1 MQQKTIQMLSYS
13 FSATTENSDGR
24 LWLWELKLPSNYEV
38 LLRKLFDDCTKAL
51 LSLSLCVCLFS
62 VWVLRK
68 CVKII
73 SLEFLDMVFDWLW
86 WGFLLLWNKNDPVMR
101 FSFIRFWENKGKKI
115 NFNLE
120 ILDFILINLEGIK
133 LFGFVVIKFWYLPDM
148 VLYLVSC
155 LDYSYF
161 MIFLILICF

>member
-1 MQQKTIQMLSYS
+1 MVG
-13 FSATTENSDGR
+13 SDYGNWNCPR
-24 LWLWELKLPSNYEV
+24 IMKFFFGNCLMIV
-38 LLRKLFDDCTKAL
+38 LRHC
-51 LSLSLCVCLFS
+51 SLYLCVCGLFS

-86 WGFLLLWNKNDPVMR
+86 WSFLLLWNKNDPVMR

-155 LDYSYF
+155 LDYS
-161 MIFLILICF
+161 FLWFSWYWSVSNGFVEKLAICRV